1 MFAASLKPKDT
12 ALAKYEMNSIKTNK
26 GSKPRGQ
33 PPGTNNEKN
42 SNPCFLNPRIVAPS
56 TTLKLKEKA
65 KIKCEVEAKL
75 YGHLDI
81 SY

>member
-1 MFAASLKPKDT
+1 
-12 ALAKYEMNSIKTNK
+12 MNSIKTNR
-26 GSKPRGQ
+26 GNNPRGQ

-75 YGHLDI
+75 
-81 SY
+81 